1 MKNTSEEGIFFLFFL
16 SHLRFADDII
26 LIKTNKLQLQTMLS
40 QLNNESQKIGLK
52 MNLSKTKI
60 MTNIDDDTIIKIGND
75 EIKIVENYVY
85 LGHNL
90 KLGLGNQTAEVRR
103 RVGLGWAAFE

>member
-1 MKNTSEEGIFFLFFL
+1 MGININGMFL

-26 LIKTNKLQLQTMLS
+26 LITTNKLQLQTMLS
-40 QLNNESQKIGLK
+40 QLNNESQEIGLK

-75 EIKIVENYVY
+75 EIEIVE
-85 LGHNL
+85 
-90 KLGLGNQTAEVRR
+90 TSATT
-103 RVGLGWAAFE
+103 